1 MLRELD
7 FIRYYILINGA
18 KVYDAREKRVI
29 FSAELPNDLAQSLFE
44 NAEAISCLYDCYLHD
59 EGLMSRGLYDAL
71 DDIVPDRVYLNYMK
85 SIRKPVE
92 NLKELVRKDGGDVQK
107 VQYFFR
113 DLQERKHQLE
123 TLADRY
129 PGIKATSS
137 LSMNIEIN
145 AANAS
150 KGPALAALCRHLGFT
165 AANAMAFG
173 DNTNDL
179 DMIQTAGW
187 GIAMKTA
194 MKRCCQLP
202 VSLRNMITMPAASA
216 GQSWNTSNRN
226 HK

>member
-1 MLRELD
+1 ME
-7 FIRYYILINGA
+7 
-18 KVYDAREKRVI
+18 
-29 FSAELPNDLAQSLFE
+29 S
-44 NAEAISCLYDCYLHD
+44 EA
-59 EGLMSRGLYDAL
+59 
-71 DDIVPDRVYLNYMK
+71 
-85 SIRKPVE
+85 
-92 NLKELVRKDGGDVQK
+92 LKETGK

-216 GQSWNTSNRN
+216 G
-226 HK
+226 